1 MGLLKVKL
9 TKSQLLEKYSRYEPL
24 SFVQYLGFTDLPSS
38 GVPASFKDVGEDE
51 NGHVLL
57 MEGTCELM
65 GGSIGLVIGSV
76 PSIRVLVKEGTT
88 KEEALALL
96 AKITT
101 WIEKDGI
108 PC

>member
-1 MGLLKVKL
+1 MRLLKVKL

-24 SFVQYLGFTDLPSS
+24 SFVQYLGFTDLRSS
-38 GVPASFKDVGEDE
+38 GDPATFKNAGGDE
-51 NGHVLL
+51 EGHLL
-57 MEGTCELM
+57 FVEGTCELM
-65 GGSIGLVIGSV
+65 SIGPVIGNAPSV
-76 PSIRVLVKEGTT
+76 RVLVKEGTT

-108 PC
+108 PD